1 MEDDK
6 SLGVVDTDFG
16 LNEHHQ
22 SILKS
27 YIQFARYLRQQNLK
41 SVELSFQDVIESRL
55 LEATYTQTEVTQILH
70 NLKQLVTLDIEN
82 ELINVSHINCLLLK
96 QLFSQAEKWYLYLNI
111 DISEIQNKHLL
122 DIVRSLDDASAPND
136 SAANLMTAL
145 KPTKLQPLEQISVEK
160 ISAVL
165 KTEIEKLKTT
175 NEQLGTQN
183 EELREETEKLKGQR
197 QLLNALMDT
206 KDAELKDLKEK
217 LEKSDRETNESKGRA
232 EDKQE
237 VETVLN
243 DFEQVLSEQLSEELD
258 KMKQDIRQAQA
269 TLTLAQEELERKFN
283 QTTTY
288 MNMKKMIKK
297 KNDQIKQLRQRLTKY
312 EPDIPDTGEEDDA
325 QETRGPVLDK
335 MVL

>member
-1 MEDDK
+1 
-6 SLGVVDTDFG
+6 
-16 LNEHHQ
+16 
-22 SILKS
+22 
-27 YIQFARYLRQQNLK
+27 
-41 SVELSFQDVIESRL
+41 
-55 LEATYTQTEVTQILH
+55 
-70 NLKQLVTLDIEN
+70 
-82 ELINVSHINCLLLK
+82 
-96 QLFSQAEKWYLYLNI
+96 
-111 DISEIQNKHLL
+111 
-122 DIVRSLDDASAPND
+122 
-136 SAANLMTAL
+136 MTAL
-145 KPTKLQPLEQISVEK
+145 KPNKLQPLEQISVEK

-217 LEKSDRETNESKGRA
+217 LEKSNRETNESKGRA